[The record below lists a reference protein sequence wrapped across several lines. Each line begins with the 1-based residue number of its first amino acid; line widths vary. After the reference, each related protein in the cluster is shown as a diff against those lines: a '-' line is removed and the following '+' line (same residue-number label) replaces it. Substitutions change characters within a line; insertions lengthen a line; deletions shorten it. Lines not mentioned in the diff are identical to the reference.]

1 MSTEPRTTPKRF
13 SALRHRNFMLLW
25 VGSVISNSGSW
36 MQIVAQ
42 GWLVYDL
49 THSAFQLGLV
59 SMARAVPM
67 IVLPPLGGV
76 VADRMPRL
84 RLMKVSQAASAIAA
98 LALAV
103 LVGQRMAGV
112 PELVLFSVISGVIA
126 AFDAPTRQ
134 AVLPDLVP
142 PEDVASAVALNSAS
156 WQGAAMVGPA
166 LAGVLVGLIGI
177 AGAFYANAASF
188 LAVVFA
194 LYLMRD
200 VPERSRPRGS
210 AGFVTDFFD
219 GLRLVRRTP
228 VLWTLLL
235 LATVTSLFG
244 RAYQQLLPVFA
255 GEVLDVGATGLGLM
269 LAAPGLGTVIGAVVL
284 GYLGDVERKGL
295 VQVVGMVLFSGLLL
309 LFTLSSNFPVSL
321 GLLTL
326 MGACFLVLTSMNT
339 TMLQLSAPPAMRGRI
354 MSYLTVIMQGFAP
367 LGAVLAGG
375 AGVVIGTPTAVAI
388 SALVVAAAALLSV
401 PLAPV
406 VFRYSGRR
414 TQGAR
419 SG

>member
-1 MSTEPRTTPKRF
+1 
-13 SALRHRNFMLLW
+13 MLLW

-49 THSAFQLGLV
+49 THSSFQLGLV

-76 VADRMPRL
+76 LADRMPRL
-84 RLMKVSQAASAIAA
+84 RLMKVSQGASAVAA
-98 LALAV
+98 LLLAV

-112 PELVLFSVISGVIA
+112 PELVVFSVVSGVIS

-142 PEDVASAVALNSAS
+142 QEDVASAVALNSAA

-166 LAGVLVGLIGI
+166 VAGVLVGAIGI

-188 LAVVFA
+188 LAVVLA

-200 VPERSRPRGS
+200 VPEPSRPRGS
-210 AGFVTDFFD
+210 AGFVVDFFD

-244 RAYQQLLPVFA
+244 RSYQQLLPVFA

-284 GYLGDVERKGL
+284 GFLGDVERKGL
-295 VQVVGMVLFSGLLL
+295 VQVVGMVLFSGLLV
-309 LFTLSSNFPVSL
+309 LFTLSSNFLVSL

-339 TMLQLSAPPAMRGRI
+339 TMLQLSAPPGMRGRI
-354 MSYLTVIMQGFAP
+354 MGYMTVIMQGFAP

-375 AGVVIGTPTAVAI
+375 AGVVIGTPSAVAI
-388 SALVVAAAALLSV
+388 SASVVAAAALLSV
-401 PLAPV
+401 PLAPA
-406 VFRYSGRR
+406 VFRYAGQRAH
-414 TQGAR
+414 GAR
-419 SG
+419 AG